1 MGEIKWTK
9 DQKKIIDLRDA
20 GILVSAAAG
29 SGKTAVLIE
38 RIFERIRDSHHP
50 VNVDQFVI
58 VTFTQAAA
66 AQMKERLRERIE
78 QALEEDPG
86 NVHLQKQIGFMAEA
100 HISTVHSFCNYVI
113 QNYFHRIGL
122 DPAYKQGTQ
131 SELSLLQKEVL
142 GEVLEE
148 EYEVQS
154 TDFVELASMKTFH
167 RSDEKMED
175 MIRSIYE
182 KAMSEPFPKQWLE
195 QMKTL
200 YLVKDVEE
208 WEETELVQYLIADCH
223 KKGQG
228 LYDAAEKMERI
239 CERADGPYMYLPA
252 VNELRGIC
260 EDILSADKY
269 QNIRSVLKD
278 LKFARLSTK
287 KDDTV
292 NADLRSLVKEIR
304 DNCKK
309 ELSNLRDQYFFQT
322 ASEHMADGKEMGR
335 KIGTL
340 IRLTQKFMD
349 AYEEKKRERNLV
361 DFNDLEQLALK
372 ILLPWD
378 EEKKAHVRSEAA
390 QELSEH
396 FEEIMIDEYQDSNRV
411 QEAILT
417 AISREGQPGQTS
429 NIFMVG
435 DVKQSIYRFRNACPE
450 LFAGKLAT
458 YGTEEGDACRR
469 IDLHQNF
476 RSRGVVLEGTNRVF
490 EKVMREDI
498 GGVEYDEA
506 AMLQVGRKFLE
517 TKENV
522 ANDIDVCVITDGGNA
537 EKEGCLAANKIL
549 EMTGENNPLYIEEGD
564 GLRKVCY
571 RDIVILARSTK
582 SAGQAYFDAL
592 TEAGIPVVME
602 HSQGF
607 YDTREIQLM
616 SQMLQVIDNP
626 RMDYPLAGV
635 LCSPMFDFTEEDL
648 AVIRAENKKIFLYES
663 LLQCEQ
669 EEFKEKIERFLNMLA
684 IWREK
689 TVYAP
694 VAELLQ
700 DIYDGTG
707 IYDSVRMM
715 KDGAQRI
722 ANMDS
727 LMEQARE
734 FDGSTYHGLHQ
745 FVRYINKIREQQEEL
760 GEVNIVGEEENV
772 VRIMTIHKSKGL
784 EFPVCMVLGM
794 GKKFG
799 SDNTAFLTIESKFG
813 IASKLID
820 NETRTTKE
828 TLYQNALKQLNSRDD
843 LGEEMRV
850 LYVAM
855 TRAKE
860 KLILIGSR
868 KEISAT
874 DMDYLG
880 RSQIKNYFDMV
891 LPAVLEYPELFH
903 LETWEG
909 EEIIQSVAWG
919 MLQENLEREALYN
932 FDTSIVYDETMHQYL
947 EKMDRQEEIEVEEL
961 PVKVSVSDLKVQSM
975 EEMELQDF
983 TVLTHEEEETDM
995 PVPAFMQVE
1004 SKESSAHQGAAYG
1017 TIWHQVMAY
1026 LDFEKTNS
1034 VEEIKEAVQEL
1045 VKNGRLHREDTSV
1058 LNYYKLYHFFQSNL
1072 GKSMREAE
1080 NKGKLHREQPFVM
1093 GKPANEIFPGRKEK
1107 EMVLVQGI
1115 IDGYYETEKGIVL
1128 MDYKT
1133 DSLKKGD
1140 ESQLIDRYKTQMEL
1154 YKKALENM
1162 TEMPVIECVLYSF
1175 SLEREVVCPCD

>member
-38 RIFERIRDSHHP
+38 RIFERVRDKNHP

-78 QALEEDPG
+78 QALLEEP
-86 NVHLQKQIGFMAEA
+86 NNIHLQKQIGFMAEA

-148 EYEVQS
+148 EYETQS
-154 TDFVELASMKTFH
+154 EDFVDLASMKTFH
-167 RSDEKMED
+167 RSDERMEE
-175 MIRSIYE
+175 MILSIYE
-182 KAMSEPFPKQWLE
+182 KAMSEPFPEQWLT
-195 QMKTL
+195 QMESL
-200 YLVKDVEE
+200 YYVSDVKE
-208 WEETELVQYLIADCH
+208 WEKTELIQYLIKDCH
-223 KKGQG
+223 KKAQG
-228 LYDAAEKMERI
+228 LFDVAGKMESI
-239 CERADGPYMYLPA
+239 CDQPDGPYMYLPA
-252 VNELRGIC
+252 VKELRGIC
-260 EDILSADKY
+260 SNILMADNYRK
-269 QNIRSVLKD
+269 IRLALKD
-278 LKFARLSTK
+278 VTFSRLSTK
-287 KDDTV
+287 KDDAV
-292 NADLRSLVKEIR
+292 NPQLRAMVKEIR
-304 DNCKK
+304 ESCKK
-309 ELSNLRDQYFFQT
+309 ELAQLRDQYFFQT
-322 ASEHMADGKEMGR
+322 ASEHISDLKQMGK
-335 KIGTL
+335 KICTL
-340 IRLTQKFMD
+340 IRLTRRFMD
-349 AYEEKKRERNLV
+349 AYTKMKRERNLV

-378 EEKKAHVRSEAA
+378 EEKQEHVRSEAA
-390 QELSEH
+390 LELSEH

-417 AISREGQPGQTS
+417 AISREGLPGEVS

-450 LFAGKLAT
+450 LFGEKLVS
-458 YGTEEGDACRR
+458 YGTEDGDECRR

-476 RSRGVVLEGTNRVF
+476 RSRDVVLEGTNRVF

-506 AMLQVGRKFLE
+506 AMLQVGRTFCDTEKNIA
-517 TKENV
+517 K
-522 ANDIDVCVITDGGNA
+522 DIDVCVITDGGNA
-537 EKEGCLAANKIL
+537 EKEGTLAANKIL
-549 EMTGENNPLYIEEGD
+549 EMTGENNPLYIEDGD
-564 GLRKVCY
+564 GPRKVCY

-648 AVIRAENKKIFLYES
+648 AVLRAGNKKIYLYES
-663 LLQCEQ
+663 LLQCEVP
-669 EEFKEKIERFLNMLA
+669 ELKGKVERFLQILA
-684 IWREK
+684 TWREK

-700 DIYDGTG
+700 DIYDETG
-707 IYDSVRMM
+707 IYDSIRMM

-799 SDNTAFLTIESKFG
+799 SDNAAFLTIEPKFG

-820 NETRTTKE
+820 NKNRTTKE

-868 KEISAT
+868 KEVAAA
-874 DMDYLG
+874 DLDYLG

-891 LPAVLEYPELFH
+891 LPATLENPDLFQ
-903 LETWEG
+903 LQTWAG
-909 EEIIQSVAWG
+909 EEIVKRAAMG
-919 MLQENLEREALYN
+919 VLQESLERESLYN
-932 FDTSIVYDETMHQYL
+932 FDTSVVYHETMHEYL
-947 EKMDRQEEIEVEEL
+947 KQMELTEEEEVEEL

-975 EEMELQDF
+975 EEMEMQDF
-983 TVLTHEEEETDM
+983 TVLTHEEEETEM
-995 PVPAFMQVE
+995 PVPVFVKGKREENA
-1004 SKESSAHQGAAYG
+1004 ARQGAAYG

-1026 LDFEKTNS
+1026 IDFAKTES
-1034 VEEIKEAVQEL
+1034 EDEIKEAVTDL
-1045 VKNGRLHREDTSV
+1045 VKSGRLREEETEV
-1058 LNYYKLYHFFQSNL
+1058 LHYSRLYRFFQSDL
-1072 GKSMREAE
+1072 GKNMKAAE
-1080 NKGKLHREQPFVM
+1080 QNGKLHREQPFVM
-1093 GKPANEIFPGRKEK
+1093 GKPASEIFPGRKEK
-1107 EMVLVQGI
+1107 DTVLVQGI
-1115 IDGYYETEKGIVL
+1115 IDGYYETDQGIVL

-1133 DSLKKGD
+1133 DSLKAGEEDK
-1140 ESQLIDRYKTQMEL
+1140 LINRYKTQMQL

-1162 TEMPVIECVLYSF
+1162 TGCPVTECILYSF
-1175 SLEREVVCPCD
+1175 SLGKEIVCPCE